1 MLMLKGLVRSL
12 FQIGL
17 FAAVLLIPAGTW
29 HWPRAIQFLVVFALL
44 SSILIVSL
52 ARWAPAS
59 LEARIQR
66 GAAKNQPAADR
77 IASLFIVLLNLFWF
91 VFVAID
97 VHRLHLLPLP
107 PLWLSAVGAVVGL
120 TGYGV
125 MATAVWQ
132 NPYAAPIVGDQ
143 TDRDQVVIDS
153 GLYGRVRHPLY
164 LGYILFLTGLGLWLG
179 SVVSALVMPIIAAP
193 IVARILIEEKTLREN
208 LPGYAE
214 YMTRVPY
221 RLVPLA
227 W

>member
-1 MLMLKGLVRSL
+1 MLKGLVQSL
-12 FQIGL
+12 FQTGF

-52 ARWAPAS
+52 TRWAPAS

-66 GAAKNQPAADR
+66 GAAKDQPAADR
-77 IASLFIVLLNLFWF
+77 IATLFLGLLNLFWF
-91 VFVAID
+91 VFIAID
-97 VHRLHLLPLP
+97 VHRLHVSPLP

-120 TGYGV
+120 TGY
-125 MATAVWQ
+125 
-132 NPYAAPIVGDQ
+132 
-143 TDRDQVVIDS
+143 
-153 GLYGRVRHPLY
+153 
-164 LGYILFLTGLGLWLG
+164 
-179 SVVSALVMPIIAAP
+179 
-193 IVARILIEEKTLREN
+193 
-208 LPGYAE
+208 AE

>member
-107 PLWLSAVGAVVGL
+107 PLWLS
-120 TGYGV
+120 
-125 MATAVWQ
+125 
-132 NPYAAPIVGDQ
+132 
-143 TDRDQVVIDS
+143 
-153 GLYGRVRHPLY
+153 
-164 LGYILFLTGLGLWLG
+164 
-179 SVVSALVMPIIAAP
+179 
-193 IVARILIEEKTLREN
+193 
-208 LPGYAE
+208 
-214 YMTRVPY
+214 
-221 RLVPLA
+221 
-227 W
+227 